1 MTRTLAQTLIDTGSL
16 IALIDV
22 RDKQN
27 HPGCLAAFQAL
38 SAAPFT
44 TWPCVAEASYLL
56 GQINGW
62 PAQAMLLGLLKS
74 GSVVIHNTRH
84 DTRDTE
90 LERIHQL
97 MEQYQNV
104 PMDLADASLVSLAE
118 LSGVRQIITL
128 DQDFFIYRINN
139 KDSFDVI
146 KP

>member
-1 MTRTLAQTLIDTGSL
+1 MTRTLAQILIDAGPL

-38 SAAPFT
+38 STAPLT

-62 PAQAMLLGLLKS
+62 LAQAMLLGLLKS
-74 GSVVIHNTRH
+74 GSVIIHHTRE
-84 DTRDTE
+84 TE

-118 LSGVRQIITL
+118 LFGIRQIITL
-128 DQDFFIYRINN
+128 DKDFFIYRIND

>member
-1 MTRTLAQTLIDTGSL
+1 MTRTLAQTLIDAGPL

-38 SAAPFT
+38 SAAPLT

-74 GSVVIHNTRH
+74 GSVIIHNTRE
-84 DTRDTE
+84 TE

-97 MEQYQNV
+97 MEQYQTV

-128 DQDFFIYRINN
+128 DKDFFIYRINDQ
-139 KDSFDVI
+139 DSFDVI
-146 KP
+146 RP

>member
-1 MTRTLAQTLIDTGSL
+1 MTQTLAQTLIDAGPL

-38 SAAPFT
+38 STAPLT

-74 GSVVIHNTRH
+74 GSVIIHNTWARH
-84 DTRDTE
+84 KGDRAGAYSSTDGAVS
-90 LERIHQL
+90 
-97 MEQYQNV
+97 NC
-104 PMDLADASLVSLAE
+104 ADGFSRCQPRVA
-118 LSGVRQIITL
+118 GRTVRRSSNHHARQRL
-128 DQDFFIYRINN
+128 FHLPNQRPGF
-139 KDSFDVI
+139 V
-146 KP
+146 